1 MRYLFLTIAVLS
13 LSVQAQNSMPTTF
26 PEGTST
32 PKADELRVRLS
43 GNVFSVKP
51 FSGPNWRLQYKEGGY
66 YFVNVGSY
74 SDTGD
79 WKTEDGKLCSKGQK
93 GAASCNEVRATPES
107 IYLKRDSG
115 EVILLVKQ

>member
-1 MRYLFLTIAVLS
+1 MRNLFLTIAVLS

-26 PEGTST
+26 PDGTSSPST
-32 PKADELRVRLS
+32 DELRARLS

-66 YFVNVGSY
+66 YFVNVGSF
-74 SDTGD
+74 SDSGE
-79 WKTEDGKLCSKGQK
+79 WKTEDGKLCGKGQK
-93 GAASCNEVRATPES
+93 SGGSCNEVRTTPES

-115 EVILLVKQ
+115 EVIMLVKQ

>member
-1 MRYLFLTIAVLS
+1 MRNLLLAIAVLS
-13 LSVQAQNSMPTTF
+13 LSAQAQNSMPTTF

-32 PKADELRVRLS
+32 PTAAELQARLS

-51 FSGPNWRLQYKEGGY
+51 FSGADWRLQYKEGGY

-74 SDTGD
+74 SDSGT
-79 WKTEDGKLCSKGQK
+79 WKAEDGKLCSKGQK
-93 GAASCNEVRATPES
+93 GADSCNEVRATPES

-115 EVILLVKQ
+115 EVIMLVKQ